1 MTPPSGPRDD
11 AYAAQ
16 AAAELTSGKLSPV
29 RDVRIRELYDLH
41 GPALLRYLTGFTY
54 GQPQLAEDLVQETLV
69 RAWRNLE
76 SLNPDPNALRPW
88 LFTVARRVAIDA
100 ARARRARPAQTD
112 DTDIADLPLEADPID
127 QMLSAHTVRRAMQ
140 RLSREH
146 YQVIVELY
154 YRGRTVAEVA
164 LRLGIPEG
172 TVKSRAHYG
181 LRSLRVAI
189 GTLNDIES

>member
-1 MTPPSGPRDD
+1 M
-11 AYAAQ
+11 
-16 AAAELTSGKLSPV
+16 
-29 RDVRIRELYDLH
+29 RELYDLH
-41 GPALLRYLTGFTY
+41 GLALRRYLIGFTH
-54 GQPQLAEDLVQETLV
+54 GQPHLAEDLVQETLV

-112 DTDIADLPLEADPID
+112 DADIADLPLDTDPID
-127 QMLSAHTVRRAMQ
+127 QVLTAHTVRRAMQ

-146 YQVIVELY
+146 CQVLVELY
-154 YRGRTVAEVA
+154 YHGRTVAEAA

-189 GTLNDIES
+189 GTLNDTKS